1 MSNQTP
7 NGQNAVVAS
16 QVGGAL
22 QAKPMTAKTLFALPA
37 VTGKFREILGKKSD
51 GFVASVLSIV
61 NSSALL
67 TKAEP
72 KTILNSALLAAS
84 LDLPIN
90 GNLGFA
96 AIVPY
101 FNGRERRHEAQFQMM
116 TRGYVQLAIRSGQ
129 YKAIEVNEV
138 RRGEIKSRNKFT
150 GEYEFGEPES
160 EEIVGY
166 IAYFKLVNGFEKYLY
181 MTVAELREH
190 SQKYSQT
197 AQKGFGL
204 WVDNFDAMAKK
215 TVLKLLLSKF
225 GVLSVQMQQ
234 AVTADG
240 GVVRSENMDVLNVEY
255 VDNEPAVETEA
266 VEEVQTEQAN
276 GKAIVAKAM
285 AQSVKSAN

>member
-1 MSNQTP
+1 MSNQSQT
-7 NGQNAVVAS
+7 NQNAVVAS
-16 QVGGAL
+16 QVGTM

-101 FNGRERRHEAQFQMM
+101 YNGRERRHEAQFQMM

-160 EEIVGY
+160 DEIVGY

-240 GVVRSENMDVLNVEY
+240 GVVRSEDMDVLNVEY

-266 VEEVQTEQAN
+266 VEEVQSEQAS
-276 GKAIVAKAM
+276 GKAIVAEAM
-285 AQSVKSAN
+285 AQSIKPAN

>member
-16 QVGGAL
+16 QVGGAM
-22 QAKPMTAKTLFALPA
+22 QAKPMTAKALFALPA

-138 RRGEIKSRNKFT
+138 RRGEIKCRNKFT

>member
-285 AQSVKSAN
+285 AQSVKSAD